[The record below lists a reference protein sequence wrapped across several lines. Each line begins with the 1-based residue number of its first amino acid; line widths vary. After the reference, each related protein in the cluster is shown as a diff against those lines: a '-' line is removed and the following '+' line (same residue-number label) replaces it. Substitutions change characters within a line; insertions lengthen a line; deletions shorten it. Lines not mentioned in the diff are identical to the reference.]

1 LPSEAYLSE
10 LAEVI
15 DVEAIH
21 ATRKAFVKA
30 LGVALAPE
38 WLAVYQRCTSTEA
51 YQPSADQVAKRSLK
65 NLALSY
71 LIAANYEGAIELA
84 MEQFNNADN
93 MTDQQSA
100 LAALVHSHDIEAAN
114 QALAAFKQQWSAEAL
129 VMNSWFSLQACDTK
143 EGALDRVKS
152 LENDELFDS
161 KNPNKLRSLIGA
173 FASAN
178 PVQFHAPDGSG
189 YHYLADWIIRLN
201 EQNPQI
207 ASRMLTP
214 LTRWKRYTSD
224 KQKLMRAQL
233 ERIMEQKALSP
244 DVYEVVSKSLV

>member
-1 LPSEAYLSE
+1 
-10 LAEVI
+10 
-15 DVEAIH
+15 
-21 ATRKAFVKA
+21 
-30 LGVALAPE
+30 
-38 WLAVYQRCTSTEA
+38 
-51 YQPSADQVAKRSLK
+51 
-65 NLALSY
+65 
-71 LIAANYEGAIELA
+71 

-114 QALAAFKQQWSAEAL
+114 QALTAFKQQWSAEAL

-152 LENDELFDS
+152 LENDELFDA